1 MRPYLVLASFDG
13 YVHVL
18 DPQTGCDHRVDVGE
32 HSYSQ
37 LLADD
42 LTGSG
47 RIELLLATMNGNV
60 YCFET
65 STPFTPMR
73 AWRSHANGGNV
84 FRQREGWQGVEIVGR
99 GGRHAPRAVA
109 GASFELA
116 FRIHDARAL
125 PAARYQLVVRVGQM
139 APLFVQ
145 NYTSGGLKIERVRCP
160 PERLHGVLKVTLQNE
175 HGQRFEDEIAVA
187 FNEGFARSLKWA
199 ALVPYAIVAIAIAIT
214 PLVSGNALPL

>member
-1 MRPYLVLASFDG
+1 MG
-13 YVHVL
+13 
-18 DPQTGCDHRVDVGE
+18 
-32 HSYSQ
+32 
-37 LLADD
+37 
-42 LTGSG
+42 
-47 RIELLLATMNGNV
+47 
-60 YCFET
+60 
-65 STPFTPMR
+65 
-73 AWRSHANGGNV
+73 
-84 FRQREGWQGVEIVGR
+84 GR

-145 NYTSGGLKIERVRCP
+145 NYTG
-160 PERLHGVLKVTLQNE
+160 GVLKITLQNE

-199 ALVPYAIVAIAIAIT
+199 ALVPYAIAAIAIAIT